1 MSLTRCG
8 GRTSSPRAG
17 LVGSVVPVGQCA
29 RRTGPLCD
37 GCHSVN
43 YDITTKTI
51 TEWNVGYERCH
62 GLGSVHVAMP
72 ARETVVNPARL
83 NYVQASDTCIRCH
96 SQGQPRKNPIEGKY
110 HERPVG
116 FRMGLHL
123 NEFWKVEDHQLG
135 ETTFNHFADGTGHK
149 NRMPGDDFVTSLK
162 CSRGVTCVSLS
173 RPARLR
179 G

>member
-110 HERPVG
+110 HEWPVG